1 MRDNYSFICW
11 LHYYIL
17 LQTHHMFMP
26 LPGKLAVSWFW
37 CLVTG
42 FYPSDINMNIRL
54 DRINI
59 KSQISFEIKPK
70 YDKSF
75 QLRASVEL
83 DRKVIYINTSH
94 VTCFL

>member
-1 MRDNYSFICW
+1 MRDHYWFICW
-11 LHYYIL
+11 LHYNFL
-17 LQTHHMFMP
+17 LQTHQMLMS
-26 LPGKLAVSWFW
+26 LPRKLTVSWFW

-75 QLRASVEL
+75 QLRASVGLTERL
-83 DRKVIYINTSH
+83 FTLTH
-94 VTCFL
+94 HM